1 MVRHLVFVDKAIGKT
16 ERRALKHRRK
26 PDVDIVSVATLEDV
40 CSLTDAKWDELRK
53 LDSTFETWETVS
65 LIFDGNYDEDAQ
77 SISVMGVKLRVDVHD
92 DRFKTGTKY
101 GKFKAVIDN
110 LSTRVSSRN
119 PAVVH
124 RGIYIYAS
132 KLGGIPGVQQ
142 LLKENSTQVYLS
154 TNATGSENDADWEV
168 EWGNKD
174 WYVLTSDQ
182 RQHAKRHLF
191 SKLGRL
197 SLEVG

>member
-1 MVRHLVFVDKAIGKT
+1 MSRHLVLVDKAIGKT

-26 PDVDIVSVATLEDV
+26 PDVDIVSVETLEDV
-40 CSLTDAKWDELRK
+40 CSLTDAKRDELRQ
-53 LDSTFETWETVS
+53 LYPTFGTWETVS
-65 LIFDGNYDEDAQ
+65 MIFDGNYDEDAQ
-77 SISVMGVKLRVDVHD
+77 SISVIGVKLRVDVHD
-92 DRFKTGTKY
+92 DRFKTGAKY
-101 GKFKAVIDN
+101 GKFKTVIDH
-110 LSTRVSSRN
+110 LSAMVSSN

-132 KLGGIPGVQQ
+132 KLGGVPGVQQ
-142 LLKENSTQVYLS
+142 LLKENVPQVYLS
-154 TNATGSENDADWEV
+154 TNATGSDHDADWEV

-182 RQHAKRHLF
+182 REHAKRHLF